1 MDQPLCTHYTGG
13 ACSVNLL
20 TEKLGIQVE
29 VVIGPAHSPTK
40 NITPIARPMLVHGD
54 LSIRGPCH
62 SKVNQEPSPWKLCL
76 SNLET

>member
-1 MDQPLCTHYTGG
+1 M
-13 ACSVNLL
+13 NLL

-29 VVIGPAHSPTK
+29 VVIGPAHSLGK

-62 SKVNQEPSPWKLCL
+62 SKLNQEPSPWKLCL